1 MSPKKLVST
10 FEAPDDNVFTL
21 YDNWETAIARY
32 PHVREQRGRG
42 RASCAALTT
51 PVARARAVV
60 AAPPPSGAL
69 LHAAH
74 SPPPPPTHTP
84 TTNKHTPQ
92 KVPSLG
98 WRKRDAKG
106 NLGPY
111 TWLTYSQAGDI
122 RTSIGSGLLQLG
134 VLPKANV
141 GLYSV
146 NCKGRVD

>member
-1 MSPKKLVST
+1 MQLT
-10 FEAPDDNVFTL
+10 HHHHH
-21 YDNWETAIARY
+21 
-32 PHVREQRGRG
+32 PH
-42 RASCAALTT
+42 TH
-51 PVARARAVV
+51 
-60 AAPPPSGAL
+60 PPQ
-69 LHAAH
+69 
-74 SPPPPPTHTP
+74 THTP
-84 TTNKHTPQ
+84 K

-146 NCKGRVD
+146 NCKGRLIDFLRGLRACV

>member
-32 PHVREQRGRG
+32 PHVSRGGTARFQN
-42 RASCAALTT
+42 AAAAAAAALC
-51 PVARARAVV
+51 ARFCRRLLQLNAL
-60 AAPPPSGAL
+60 AP
-69 LHAAH
+69 H
-74 SPPPPPTHTP
+74 THTLNQKQ
-84 TTNKHTPQ
+84 NK

-134 VLPKANV
+134 VTPKANV

-146 NCKGRVD
+146 NCKGWF